1 MMILN
6 IKYISNK
13 FNRILSSA
21 IVLNLALFVPINSA
35 MAEEARKAKV
45 TNSDFGLPTH
55 RRDGGSRSSRDN
67 CIADAENKNL
77 IALIPKKAVAID
89 TSVSPKL
96 FFYVPKVSNQKTLEF
111 VLRNEQDELMYE
123 AFLSTKGNGIMS
135 VEVPA
140 NLQSNLLESKQNYH
154 WYLSIICDNRQ
165 RSRDIVVEGW
175 IYQEEIDIATKKQ
188 LETANALEQAEV
200 YRDRGFWYDALS
212 TLAEN
217 DSLGERPLVQQKW
230 SQMLESIGLEKL
242 ASQPFIETQLLA
254 IPSSQ

>member
-1 MMILN
+1 MILN
-6 IKYISNK
+6 IKYISNN
-13 FNRILSSA
+13 FNRIVSSA
-21 IVLNLALFVPINSA
+21 IVLNLALLGSINSA
-35 MAEEARKAKV
+35 MAEEARKPKV

-77 IALIPKKAVAID
+77 IALIPEKAVAID

-123 AFLSTKGNGIMS
+123 AFLSTKGNGIIS

-140 NLQSNLLESKQNYH
+140 DLQSNLLESKQNYH

>member
-1 MMILN
+1 MILN

-13 FNRILSSA
+13 FNRIIFSA
-21 IVLNLALFVPINSA
+21 IVLNLALFGSINSA
-35 MAEEARKAKV
+35 MAEEAKNAKV
-45 TNSDFGLPTH
+45 NNSDFGLPTH

-67 CIADAENKNL
+67 CVADAENKNL

-89 TSVSPKL
+89 TSASAKL

-111 VLRNEQDELMYE
+111 VLRNEQDKLVYE
-123 AFLSTKGNGIMS
+123 AFLSTKGNGIIN
-135 VEVPA
+135 VELPA
-140 NLQSNLLESKQNYH
+140 DLQSNLLESNQNYH
-154 WYLSIICDNRQ
+154 WYLSMICNNRQ

-188 LETANALEQAEV
+188 LETANVLEQAEV

-212 TLAEN
+212 VLAEN
-217 DSLGERPLVQQKW
+217 DSFAERPLVQQKW
-230 SQMLESIGLEKL
+230 FQMLESIGLEKL

-254 IPSSQ
+254 PSSSQ